1 MSEIQSHFNRP
12 DQIAEIM
19 IKEGAKKAEAG
30 ITDLLISAFLA
41 GAYVAMA
48 AEASTVVGHD
58 MAKYLGYG
66 MAKFMTGTVFSLGL
80 LLVVI
85 CGSSLFTGNTLISM
99 AYLSKR
105 TSFGKMMRN
114 WGWVFFGNLI
124 GSMVVAYIM
133 YLTNLWNG
141 NDFLIGASA
150 LKTAHA
156 KVNLTFSEAFWRGVM
171 CNWFVCL
178 GVWAMAAARD
188 IAGKVAVCFFIIM
201 AFVASGFEHVVANMY
216 YIPMGLFLKGE
227 MAVVETA
234 QLEGVLHSLTW
245 WSMIWKNFL
254 PVFLGN
260 AVGGGFFVG
269 AFYWA
274 LYKRKD
280 TGVPESPSSDL
291 VSVSTAEQ

>member
-1 MSEIQSHFNRP
+1 MSEVVNHFNTP
-12 DQIAEIM
+12 KEIADLTIEQ
-19 IKEGAKKAEAG
+19 GAEKANQG
-30 ITDLLISAFLA
+30 VVDILISAFLA

-80 LLVVI
+80 ILVVI

-99 AYLSKR
+99 AWLSKR
-105 TSFGKMMRN
+105 TTFRKMMRN
-114 WGWVFFGNLI
+114 WGWVFLGNLI
-124 GSMVVAYIM
+124 GSLVVAYIM

-141 NDFLIGASA
+141 NDNLIGASA
-150 LKTAHA
+150 LKTAYA

-178 GVWAMAAARD
+178 GVWAMAAAKD

-227 MAVVETA
+227 AAVVGTA
-234 QLEGVLHSLTW
+234 HLEGVLTSLTW
-245 WSMIWKNFL
+245 WTMIWKNFL

-269 AFYWA
+269 ALYW
-274 LYKRKD
+274 LWFKRKAK
-280 TGVPESPSSDL
+280 GVQTPVQGAP
-291 VSVSTAEQ
+291 VGIQRGI